1 MTLLAQEPAQAPTSP
16 DIQELPVTSNAVPQT
31 LAEVRAMRA
40 QREELSNQLQSA
52 ARRRSSIAE
61 QLSTASPVEKPG
73 LEARLKL
80 LDARI
85 LQIES
90 EIDRT
95 GQLIAQAPGQLL
107 RTSEAPNFQVS
118 GGPPVDMTA
127 ISMAVTVFVLAP
139 LALAVARNIW
149 KRGSRPPAPPA
160 IDAETAERLRRLEQ
174 GIDSIALEVE
184 RISEGQRFVTKLM
197 SERDKLRVESG
208 Q

>member
-1 MTLLAQEPAQAPTSP
+1 MNTLAQDAPQAPTSP
-16 DIQELPVTSNAVPQT
+16 DIQELPVTSTAVPKT
-31 LAEVRAMRA
+31 LAEVQSMRA
-40 QREELSNQLQSA
+40 QREELSDQLQSA

-80 LDARI
+80 LDSRI
-85 LQIES
+85 LQIEA
-90 EIDRT
+90 EIDRS

-107 RTSEAPNFQVS
+107 RTADAPNFQV
-118 GGPPVDMTA
+118 GGGAPVDFTA
-127 ISMAVTVFVLAP
+127 ISLVVTTFVLAP
-139 LALAVARNIW
+139 LALAVARNLW

-160 IDAETAERLRRLEQ
+160 IDADTAERLRRLEQ

-197 SERDKLRVESG
+197 SEREKLRVESG